1 MKKKQARKTVEEI
14 ADLVVEDLLD
24 AVSSDLLAEVVE
36 DVRDAEALANE
47 FDRIVKPI
55 LSRHLH

>member
-1 MKKKQARKTVEEI
+1 MTKKHVGQTLAKIT
-14 ADLVVEDLLD
+14 DMVVEDLLD
-24 AVSSDLLAEVVE
+24 ATSNDLLAEIVE
-36 DVRDAEALANE
+36 DRRDAEALENE